1 LIADE
6 YRWGFVNVNLR
17 PYYAEGS
24 KTVGYEIAEQLG
36 WRLPDNVVVPMAGGS
51 LIRKIRKAFNEL
63 VFLGL
68 VNKPERPVRFFGAQ
82 ATGCSPITTAVK
94 QGTDDIMPQKPS
106 TIARSLA
113 IGNPADGPAAAKMIL
128 QDGGWAEDV
137 SDVEIV
143 SGIQELAET
152 EGIFTETAGGVTAAV
167 AARLYADGR
176 IGRGETTIVCIT
188 GNGLKTTDVLAG
200 QYEHMASPAIRPR
213 LAEFEAYMQS
223 LEAQSQP
230 ELVAAGE

>member
-1 LIADE
+1 
-6 YRWGFVNVNLR
+6 
-17 PYYAEGS
+17 
-24 KTVGYEIAEQLG
+24 
-36 WRLPDNVVVPMAGGS
+36 MAGGS

-68 VNKPERPVRFFGAQ
+68 VQKPERPVRFFGAQ

-94 QGTDDIMPQKPS
+94 QGSDDIIPQKPS

-128 QDGGWAEDV
+128 EDGGWADDV

-152 EGIFTETAGGVTAAV
+152 EGIFTETAGGVTTAV
-167 AARLYADGR
+167 TARLYADGH
-176 IGRGETTIVCIT
+176 IGRGETTVVCIT
-188 GNGLKTTDVLAG
+188 GNGLKTTDVLASH
-200 QYEHMASPAIRPR
+200 YEHMSSPAIRPR
-213 LAEFEAYMQS
+213 LADFESYMRS
-223 LEAQSQP
+223 LEGQP
-230 ELVAAGE
+230 ESELVAAGE